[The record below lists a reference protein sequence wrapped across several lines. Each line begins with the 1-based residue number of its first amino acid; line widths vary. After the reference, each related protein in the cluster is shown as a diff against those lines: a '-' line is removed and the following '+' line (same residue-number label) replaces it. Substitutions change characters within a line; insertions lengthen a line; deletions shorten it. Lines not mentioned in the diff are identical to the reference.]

1 MPEHKNPQKYDDI
14 INMPHYQ
21 SKSHPHMS
29 NHDRAAQFCPFAAL
43 TGYGAAIRETARL
56 TDERWDP
63 DEYMK
68 AMLDSKLQIIADHL
82 HSENEVTITFF
93 KPDDKKSGG
102 AYLTCTGFVKKIDVY
117 EGTVIMAD
125 KTAIPIKQICDIES
139 SLFRELDAD
148 IFDVTIPGYR

>member
-14 INMPHYQ
+14 INMPHHQ

-82 HSENEVTITFF
+82 HSKDEVTITFF

-102 AYLTCTGFVKKIDVY
+102 AYLTCTGLVRKIDVY
-117 EGTVIMAD
+117 EGTVIMTD

-148 IFDVTIPGYR
+148 IR